1 MLLTLQTPKAGNWR
15 IKFLRLLIGRAIDK
29 KIYVVHGSHWPNY
42 LSHVRKKSLFAP
54 LNFLALHKHL
64 PHSRF
69 SFHTCMSKC
78 LLTFNKPCSHQEAA
92 LAQPTIP
99 SLALMEG
106 YHLKHQVM
114 NLCMMANL
122 LNQLS

>member
-1 MLLTLQTPKAGNWR
+1 MTELSFSHA
-15 IKFLRLLIGRAIDK
+15 K
-29 KIYVVHGSHWPNY
+29 KIIVCTPD
-42 LSHVRKKSLFAP
+42 
-54 LNFLALHKHL
+54 FLALHKHL

-78 LLTFNKPCSHQEAA
+78 LLTFNKPCSHQEAT

-114 NLCMMANL
+114 NLCMMGNL